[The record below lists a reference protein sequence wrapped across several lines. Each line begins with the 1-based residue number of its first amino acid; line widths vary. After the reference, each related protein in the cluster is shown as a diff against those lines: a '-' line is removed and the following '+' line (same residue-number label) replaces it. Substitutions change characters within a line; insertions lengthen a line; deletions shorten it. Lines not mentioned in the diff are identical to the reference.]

1 MPVVSVGDMSQ
12 QFISMRNGGAIKTEL
27 SQLAESMSSGRV
39 TDVTQ
44 ALNGDTVRL
53 SGINYSLTQLDGYQ
67 QAITET
73 TQTLSGIQ
81 SILGRVDTMRADNAE
96 QLLLVSDESTISQV
110 NEASRAARD
119 TFGEMVTVL
128 NTQIADRSLLGGTR
142 VDSPALADPEDML
155 ADLQTTIG
163 GATTPAAIRAAID
176 TWFDDPAGGFAT
188 MGYLGDT
195 AGIVERRVSET
206 KSVAFDVR
214 ADDPAIRETL
224 KVAAV
229 AAMANDLPG
238 LDRTTKTT
246 LLKDAGAGLYTASSE
261 LIGVR
266 TRIGSAEAEVGQSET
281 EMNAQKTSL
290 EIARNNLISAD
301 PFDTA
306 SRLQAVQLQLET
318 HYTVTARLSQLS
330 LLRYI

>member
-12 QFISMRNGGAIKTEL
+12 HFISMRNGGAIKTEL
-27 SQLAESMSSGRV
+27 SELAESMSSGRV
-39 TDVTQ
+39 ADVTR

-73 TQTLSGIQ
+73 TQTLTGIQ
-81 SILGRVDTMRADNAE
+81 SILERVDTMRADNAE

-110 NEASRAARD
+110 NEAARAARD
-119 TFGEMVTVL
+119 TFSDMVTVL
-128 NTQIADRSLLGGTR
+128 NTQIADRSLLGGTQ

-155 ADLQTTIG
+155 ADLQTAIG
-163 GATTPAAIRAAID
+163 GATTPAAINAAID

-195 AGIVERRVSET
+195 GGAVERRISET
-206 KSVAFDVR
+206 KLVTLDAR

-224 KVAAV
+224 KAAAM

-266 TRIGSAEAEVGQSET
+266 TRIGSAEAEVAQSET
-281 EMNAQKTSL
+281 EMNAQQTSL

-306 SRLQAVQLQLET
+306 SRLQSVQLQLET